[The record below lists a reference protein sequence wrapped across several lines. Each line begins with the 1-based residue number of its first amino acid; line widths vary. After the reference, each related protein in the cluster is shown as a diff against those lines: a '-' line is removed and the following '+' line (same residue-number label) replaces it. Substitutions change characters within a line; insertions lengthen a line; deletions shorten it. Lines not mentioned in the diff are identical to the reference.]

1 VTVNKDETGHSLD
14 KFKKDVIGLRI
25 RYYLLNSNGSLID
38 GVGSVA
44 GSVCHGK
51 NIVEKRGE
59 EKRLG
64 RSCDPGE
71 RAGV

>member
-1 VTVNKDETGHSLD
+1 MTVNKDETGHSLD

-44 GSVCHGK
+44 GSVCQKTPLSNRHVGK
-51 NIVEKRGE
+51 E
-59 EKRLG
+59 
-64 RSCDPGE
+64 
-71 RAGV
+71 